1 MSGSDQ
7 RSLWNDLRVYNY
19 SAELL
24 GQLSFFK
31 IASDCFEQAWNC
43 CLLFFYDSRCMS
55 SLRESS
61 KMKRAAVQ
69 DVQWLTIWY
78 LKELIPGCTVQ
89 HLPVMMHSQIHWNFV
104 EKRRKYFHLDESYII
119 RHVCVILQFTGMRF
133 DSTTSFEN
141 QTMVWM
147 DRCRIVSSKPQKSP
161 KTCSQRS
168 FW

>member
-1 MSGSDQ
+1 MEWF
-7 RSLWNDLRVYNY
+7 RSVQSLCGTFRSIIFLQNCIRLLWTGL
-19 SAELL
+19 ELL
-24 GQLSFFK
+24 PT
-31 IASDCFEQAWNC
+31 
-43 CLLFFYDSRCMS
+43 FFYDSRCMS

-119 RHVCVILQFTGMRF
+119 RHVCVILQFTGIRF